1 MTPKSSGLC
10 PISGSRC
17 RGLPSPLIHVP
28 LEALCARKKS
38 KQEKLRPAE
47 QGPLRYVGYGP
58 TSGSPAAVYAGDR
71 TDGEARARTVHGL
84 LVISRPVPPF

>member
-1 MTPKSSGLC
+1 MTLKSSGLC
-10 PISGSRC
+10 PVSGSRC

-38 KQEKLRPAE
+38 RQEKLRPAA
-47 QGPLRYVGYGP
+47 QGPLRHAGYSSLYGN
-58 TSGSPAAVYAGDR
+58 PAAVYAGVR